1 MNTGQAK
8 EHLPLLSWI
17 VQNLRTA
24 RDHGPGSPTK
34 IEPSGS
40 EMAIGT
46 GEVVNSLDLTV
57 FDQDSQKKKLL
68 AMEQRKRLMEQISA
82 MQRKFLNAHQQE
94 LEEVDVGGNNE
105 ALSLIHI

>member
-1 MNTGQAK
+1 
-8 EHLPLLSWI
+8 
-17 VQNLRTA
+17 
-24 RDHGPGSPTK
+24 
-34 IEPSGS
+34 
-40 EMAIGT
+40 MAIGT

-94 LEEVDVGGNNE
+94 LEEVDMGGNNE
-105 ALSLIHI
+105 A